1 MSDAPPPYRS
11 GLAAGLGVVLLAGA
25 VMAVADVV
33 HAGGAPLPILGLWSL
48 LALPFAAATA
58 IVLAAGNATWG
69 HGWVRGAFGRF
80 RADPALD
87 RAVSAILIAAAII
100 GGVLAL
106 VVSKLAIGL
115 VADVQRKEVGAL
127 LLGVVVTALVPVL
140 ALGAIPLFRVLRRV
154 TAFVPAFGPFSR
166 VVLLLVGAATAAVA
180 AGLYIIFRRLDYQ
193 ALNLGSLFAPAM
205 LPVLALAIGLVFFG
219 PAAALRERI
228 PARGAIVAA
237 ATVIAVALPV
247 IGLRGTP
254 SPEVQETVTEKSYVG
269 GRMIAALRKL
279 SDHDH
284 DGYSAFFGGPDCN
297 DNDKDI
303 NPKAKD
309 IPDDGIDQNCD
320 GFDAHAVAT
329 PTPPTPGDNKKPTE
343 TVNAGQ
349 NVIVIFVDTLRADKI
364 GAQREGKS
372 LTPHLDAFAK
382 QAVVFQHAYAQA
394 PNTPRSVPSFLT
406 SRYPSQLAVDKQF
419 KDYAKILDDNDTLFE
434 ALRPAGF
441 HTIGESSHFYFCDHT
456 CKDVKNVDGKEMH
469 SNITQGA
476 DEWDNTDALPIPGS
490 NHDSAG
496 PRIVA
501 KTTKKLEELGK
512 SKQKFAMIVHLFE
525 PHSTYMPH
533 DGYTYKEKG
542 NAAIVEKY
550 DWEVAF
556 EDEQI
561 GKLLD
566 AIDSTGLAAN
576 TTVVIMSDHGE
587 AFGVHAG
594 EAGWYH
600 GMSLYDELLHVPLM
614 FRVPGAK
621 PCVRKDV
628 VQLVDMAPTIAA
640 LFGVQPPSTWVGRS
654 LVPALACG
662 ELPAMP
668 AYAQLLPAPEWN
680 HEGTSMITADA
691 KHHVFHKVSDNRYEI
706 FDLTADPE
714 EKKNVVDSDPG
725 AKELEQQ
732 LSNWASQL

>member
-1 MSDAPPPYRS
+1 
-11 GLAAGLGVVLLAGA
+11 
-25 VMAVADVV
+25 
-33 HAGGAPLPILGLWSL
+33 
-48 LALPFAAATA
+48 
-58 IVLAAGNATWG
+58 
-69 HGWVRGAFGRF
+69 
-80 RADPALD
+80 
-87 RAVSAILIAAAII
+87 
-100 GGVLAL
+100 
-106 VVSKLAIGL
+106 
-115 VADVQRKEVGAL
+115 
-127 LLGVVVTALVPVL
+127 
-140 ALGAIPLFRVLRRV
+140 
-154 TAFVPAFGPFSR
+154 
-166 VVLLLVGAATAAVA
+166 
-180 AGLYIIFRRLDYQ
+180 
-193 ALNLGSLFAPAM
+193 
-205 LPVLALAIGLVFFG
+205 
-219 PAAALRERI
+219 
-228 PARGAIVAA
+228 
-237 ATVIAVALPV
+237 
-247 IGLRGTP
+247 
-254 SPEVQETVTEKSYVG
+254 
-269 GRMIAALRKL
+269 
-279 SDHDH
+279 
-284 DGYSAFFGGPDCN
+284 
-297 DNDKDI
+297 
-303 NPKAKD
+303 
-309 IPDDGIDQNCD
+309 
-320 GFDAHAVAT
+320 
-329 PTPPTPGDNKKPTE
+329 
-343 TVNAGQ
+343 
-349 NVIVIFVDTLRADKI
+349 
-364 GAQREGKS
+364 
-372 LTPHLDAFAK
+372 
-382 QAVVFQHAYAQA
+382 
-394 PNTPRSVPSFLT
+394 
-406 SRYPSQLAVDKQF
+406 
-419 KDYAKILDDNDTLFE
+419 
-434 ALRPAGF
+434 
-441 HTIGESSHFYFCDHT
+441 
-456 CKDVKNVDGKEMH
+456 MH

-476 DEWDNTDALPIPGS
+476 DEWDNSEALPIPGS

-501 KTTKKLEELGK
+501 KTTKKLDELGK

-706 FDLTADPE
+706 FDLTSDPE